1 MTVTAPAAHAP
12 VGSDDLLRC
21 VDPATGELLGEV
33 AAHTPA
39 QVRAMV
45 EAARRAQASW
55 SASPFALR
63 KKLLGGILENLLERA
78 DDVVDAIVRDA
89 GKTRENAI
97 LGELWPVAE
106 KIRWTVDQGEALLA
120 DEPVP
125 SGLFVHKRARIE
137 YDPRGVIG
145 IIAPWN
151 YPLQN
156 ILGPAIPALYA
167 GNAVIVKVSEHVA
180 WSAER
185 FRPLWEDVLTELGLP
200 PALLQI
206 VHGDGR
212 AGEALIQAGVELI
225 VFTGSMGN
233 GKRVLR
239 TSAETLTP
247 TILEL
252 GGKDAMIVCDDA
264 NLEAAAHAALAGSFI
279 AAGQNCLAAERT
291 LVHAK
296 VHDAFVARIKELA
309 GQLRLG
315 VPHRSPG
322 EVDVGALVTPHQR
335 EIVKALVDDAIAK
348 GAEAIVGGDVS
359 VAPRGGNFFP
369 PTVLAGCTPDMA
381 VMQEETFG
389 PVMAICRVHDDDEAV
404 RVANGT
410 AYGLGLTVFT
420 GDPERGR
427 RISRRVQTG
436 GASINDFGF
445 TYMVQGLPFG
455 GLKGSGFGRLNGRE
469 GLRACTQQKAVLE
482 DRVNLG
488 IPAKLYPVGRG
499 DYGRTRGVLR
509 TLYGQSARQRL
520 AGLRDL
526 LGL

>member
-1 MTVTAPAAHAP
+1 MTVTAPAAHVP
-12 VGSDDLLRC
+12 IGSDAQLRC
-21 VDPATGELLGEV
+21 VDPATGDTLGEV
-33 AAHTPA
+33 RTHTPA
-39 QVRAMV
+39 EVRAIV
-45 EAARRAQASW
+45 EPARRAQASW
-55 SASPFALR
+55 AASPFELR
-63 KKLLGGILENLLERA
+63 KKLLNGMLERLLA
-78 DDVVDAIVRDA
+78 RTDEVVDAIVRDA

-106 KIRWTVDQGEALLA
+106 KIRWTVAQGEEALR

-156 ILGPAIPALYA
+156 ILGPAVPALYA
-167 GNAVIVKVSEHVA
+167 GNAVVVKVSEHVA

-185 FRPLWEDVLTELGLP
+185 FRPIWEETLKELGLP
-200 PALLQI
+200 PGLLQL

-225 VFTGSMGN
+225 VFTGSMAN
-233 GKRVLR
+233 GKKVLR

-252 GGKDAMIVCDDA
+252 GGKDAMIVCEDA
-264 NLEAAAHAALAGSFI
+264 KLEAAAHAALAGSFI

-296 VHDAFVARIKELA
+296 VYDAFVARVRELA
-309 GQLRLG
+309 GSLRLG
-315 VPHRSPG
+315 VPHRAPG
-322 EVDVGALVTPHQR
+322 EVDVGALVTPQQR
-335 EIVKALVDDAIAK
+335 EIVRALVDDAVAK
-348 GAEAIVGGDVS
+348 GAEVLVGGDVDA
-359 VAPRGGNFFP
+359 APRGGNFFP

-381 VMQEETFG
+381 IMQEETFG
-389 PVMAICRVHDDDEAV
+389 PVMAICKVHDDDEAV

-410 AYGLGLTVFT
+410 AYGLGLTLFT
-420 GDPERGR
+420 ADAERGR
-427 RISRRVQTG
+427 RLSRRIQTG
-436 GASINDFGF
+436 SASVNDFGF

-482 DRVNLG
+482 DRVRLG

-509 TLYGQSARQRL
+509 TLYGRSVGQRL
-520 AGLRDL
+520 RGLREL
-526 LGL
+526 LGG